1 MILYNIIVR
10 KDGKA
15 WAETIIITVQ
25 FIQAWDRPL
34 RINLTGDV
42 IEVSDLVG
50 DGRDVKGFKKVKILE
65 KWKHFLVAVATDST
79 PSGVHVRECY
89 AYTDLA
95 TVMYTRPCIQF

>member
-1 MILYNIIVR
+1 MSENNYYHGPVYPGMRQTI
-10 KDGKA
+10 KD
-15 WAETIIITVQ
+15 Q
-25 FIQAWDRPL
+25 F
-34 RINLTGDV
+34 NVGDV